1 MDFSELANR
10 AMSSE
15 KVPAVKLLM
24 FGLILYPNKCLLHST
39 DWVRYHFFQGKDYHH
54 YIHYRRSSFIIT

>member
-15 KVPAVKLLM
+15 KVPAVQL
-24 FGLILYPNKCLLHST
+24 SDVWT
-39 DWVRYHFFQGKDYHH
+39 D
-54 YIHYRRSSFIIT
+54 IISK